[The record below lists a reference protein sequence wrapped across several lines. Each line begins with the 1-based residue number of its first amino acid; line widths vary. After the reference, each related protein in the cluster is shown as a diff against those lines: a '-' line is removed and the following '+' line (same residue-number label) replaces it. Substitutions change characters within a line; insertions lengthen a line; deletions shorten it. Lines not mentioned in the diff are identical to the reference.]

1 MTNFFAWLS
10 GCATMFSVMCYINLK
25 RKKQCGRNYQNAA
38 GTGKDMRIEYKEE
51 NEQENKSTPEPE
63 IIHESDLTRQEKR
76 RMEWEKIKGLGWKKR
91 LPYLWTYYKIW
102 LWVPVI
108 LIVVITSGIQMYHN
122 SQEEQ
127 VLYVNVSG
135 TVLESDEG
143 TQRLSADLLKLCG
156 NGGKYETV
164 PITTNILSGDDYTAS
179 LQMSIWL
186 SSGDMDILICD
197 EETCKGFQEQGLFM
211 DWAELG
217 DNGILQKYIQNGILY
232 LENENWTQY
241 GLVTYEPVC
250 AGVLNTSRRPEAA
263 CKALLYLCG
272 DV

>member
-1 MTNFFAWLS
+1 
-10 GCATMFSVMCYINLK
+10 
-25 RKKQCGRNYQNAA
+25 
-38 GTGKDMRIEYKEE
+38 MRIEYKEE

-156 NGGKYETV
+156 SGGKYETV
-164 PITTNILSGDDYTAS
+164 PITTNMLSGDDYTAS

-197 EETCKGFQEQGLFM
+197 EETFKRFQEQEIFM
-211 DWAELG
+211 DPAELPG
-217 DNGILQKYIQNGILY
+217 YDGSLREHVKDGILY
-232 LENENWTQY
+232 LEDENWTQY
-241 GLVTYEPVC
+241 GLVTYKPVC
-250 AGVLNTSRRPEAA
+250 AGVLSTSKHLEAA
-263 CKALLYLCG
+263 EKALLYLCG
-272 DV
+272 EAE